1 MQSFAHFSLFCAS
14 KLRVMKKNI
23 AIFASGSGTNA
34 ENINRYFQEN
44 DLIRVALVLSNRS
57 DAYVLERAHR
67 LQVPSEVFL
76 KEDWVSGEQIL
87 ALLHEYHIDFIVL
100 AGFLV
105 RVPERL
111 LHAYPDKI
119 INIHPALLPKFG
131 GKGMYGDRVHEA
143 VVAAGETESGITI
156 HYINEH
162 YDEGDTIFQ
171 AKCPVLPDDS
181 AIDVAQK
188 VHSLEYKHYP
198 LIIERTILGK

>member
-14 KLRVMKKNI
+14 NLRVMKKNI

-34 ENINRYFQEN
+34 ENIIRYFQEN

>member
-1 MQSFAHFSLFCAS
+1 MQSFAHFSLFCALN
-14 KLRVMKKNI
+14 LRVMKKNI

-34 ENINRYFQEN
+34 ENIIRYFQEN

>member
-34 ENINRYFQEN
+34 ENIIRYLQEN
-44 DLIRVALVLSNRS
+44 DFIRVALVLSNRS

-100 AGFLV
+100 AGFLI